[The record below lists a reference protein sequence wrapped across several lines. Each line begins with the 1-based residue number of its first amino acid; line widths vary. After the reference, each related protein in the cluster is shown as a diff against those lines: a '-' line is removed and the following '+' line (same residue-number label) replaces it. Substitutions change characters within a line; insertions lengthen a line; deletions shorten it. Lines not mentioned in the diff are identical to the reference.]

1 MVVMSKLAET
11 TQYNKTK
18 RRQGPPKPGSAAWAA
33 AEKNPKIAQAGRA
46 KRGDAGAI
54 LKAGQ
59 KRASYGGWKEKPG
72 AMKRWQDA
80 VTKRLTW
87 EKRNNWDGNRQSVP
101 STMAFS
107 FLAQQYAVDTKAIQ
121 GACEKAMARGKFAQ
135 YVEQK
140 GARTAVTP
148 KELNPLNPD
157 GLTYEPD
164 EPELYEANKAGASAL
179 IPPAIDKAIAGA
191 FSVSCKKEVLEPE
204 DIERGNTWLVGMLEQ
219 NEVKLP
225 EACDWL
231 EMGGAPTSW
240 WSRWFKR
247 HPHLSEVA
255 RGGAAWAAWAAQQHH
270 NQRPPSRRRRR
281 GGGWRAASSRSADG
295 CLVAASR
302 AGWV

>member
-59 KRASYGGWKEKPG
+59 KRVSYGGWKEKPG

-87 EKRNNWDGNRQSVP
+87 EKRNSWDGNHQIVP
-101 STMAFS
+101 STITFK
-107 FLAQQYAVDTKAIQ
+107 FLAEQYAVDTKAIQ

-191 FSVSCKKEVLEPE
+191 FSVSCKKEVLKPE
-204 DIERGNTWLVGMLEQ
+204 RHYAQFMGLAGNVIRPGWDME
-219 NEVKLP
+219 
-225 EACDWL
+225 
-231 EMGGAPTSW
+231 GGTNAID
-240 WSRWFKR
+240 
-247 HPHLSEVA
+247 
-255 RGGAAWAAWAAQQHH
+255 
-270 NQRPPSRRRRR
+270 
-281 GGGWRAASSRSADG
+281 ADG
-295 CLVAASR
+295 RCFYGSGSR
-302 AGWV
+302 FPATRPGRGISP